1 MRIHATSSGSYP
13 RIGDSPEEQVLR
25 KTIAGLDRG
34 EKTEADL
41 EEARQTMVRL
51 AIGEQEAA
59 GLDIVTDG
67 QIGWYD
73 PVSHMMR
80 SVAGLEI
87 GGLLRYFDTNSYFRQ
102 PVIVGPIEMGEPQV
116 VQEYRYATGVATKPV
131 KPVLTGAYTLA
142 KLSINRQGVYRDL
155 EALCEAVSSVVV
167 AEVAALAEA
176 GAQLIQIDE
185 PCLLNHPEELPLVE
199 ASLEAARAA
208 AGSVPLALYTSFGDA
223 TPLFSRLVELP
234 VDVLGLDFTYSPG
247 LIEAIASQ
255 GSPKTL
261 GLGLL
266 DARNTKMEE
275 EEEIV
280 AVVEGLLPAVAT
292 GEAYLNPSTGL
303 EYLPREKARTK
314 CDLIGRICRR
324 LNGGSS

>member
-1 MRIHATSSGSYP
+1 G
-13 RIGDSPEEQVLR
+13 V
-25 KTIAGLDRG
+25 
-34 EKTEADL
+34 
-41 EEARQTMVRL
+41 
-51 AIGEQEAA
+51 
-59 GLDIVTDG
+59 
-67 QIGWYD
+67 
-73 PVSHMMR
+73 
-80 SVAGLEI
+80 EI

-102 PVIVGPIEMGEPQV
+102 PAIVGPIEMGEPRV

-155 EALCEAVSSVVV
+155 EALCEAISSVVV

-185 PCLLNHPEELPLVE
+185 PCILNHPEELPLVE

-208 AGSVPLALYTSFGDA
+208 AGSAALALYTSFGDA
-223 TPLFSRLVELP
+223 TPLLSRLVELP

-303 EYLPREKARTK
+303 EYLPREKARAK

>member
-1 MRIHATSSGSYP
+1 
-13 RIGDSPEEQVLR
+13 VLR

-41 EEARQTMVRL
+41 DDAHHAMVRL
-51 AIGEQEAA
+51 AIAEQEAS
-59 GLDIVTDG
+59 GFDLVTDG
-67 QIGWYD
+67 QIRWYD
-73 PVSHMMR
+73 PISHVMR
-80 SVAGLEI
+80 SVAGVEI
-87 GGLLRYFDTNSYFRQ
+87 GGLLRYFDTNFYFRQ
-102 PVIVGPIEMGEPQV
+102 PAVVGPIEAGEPLV

-155 EALCEAVSSVVV
+155 EALCEALSAVVA
-167 AEVAALAEA
+167 AEVAALAAA
-176 GAQLIQIDE
+176 GAPLIQIDE
-185 PCLLNHPEELPLVE
+185 PCILKHTDELSLVE
-199 ASLEAARAA
+199 ASLEAARSA
-208 AGSVPLALYTSFGDA
+208 AGSVPLALYTSFADA
-223 TPLFSRLVELP
+223 TPLLGRLVELP
-234 VDVLGLDFTYSPG
+234 AEVLGLDFTYSPG
-247 LIEAIASQ
+247 LVEAIASQ

-275 EEEIV
+275 EEEV
-280 AVVEGLLPAVAT
+280 LAVVEGLLPAVAT
-292 GEAYLNPSTGL
+292 GEVYLNPSTGL
-303 EYLPREKARTK
+303 EYLPRERARAK